1 MSQPK
6 PQSNSQSKPQA
17 KPNHHHGDL
26 KRALIT
32 AGLALLE
39 EGGLESL
46 SLRKCAARAG
56 VSHAAPAHHF
66 DGLSGL
72 IAAIAEE
79 GFIIFSRYM
88 QSEVDSKNQ
97 DPRARLHSVC
107 CGYLQFGL
115 DHAGLLRVMFG
126 EHGLAQH
133 APTNGREEADAYLI
147 LRDVCAPFVP
157 DGMDQKIIEIQVWSL
172 IHGFTML
179 YLAGEF
185 GVPFPPVDAGPFEA
199 VMALLD
205 SLGAQSSG

>member
-1 MSQPK
+1 MTQTKRPTASTTHQG
-6 PQSNSQSKPQA
+6 
-17 KPNHHHGDL
+17 HHHGDL
-26 KRALIT
+26 KRALVQ
-32 AGLALLE
+32 AGIELLE
-39 EGGLESL
+39 EGGLEAL

-66 DGLSGL
+66 DGISGL
-72 IAAIAEE
+72 TAAIAEQ
-79 GFIIFSRYM
+79 GFVIFSKYM
-88 QSEVDSKNQ
+88 QDEVDAALQ
-97 DPRARLHSVC
+97 EPRPRLYGIC
-107 CGYLQFGL
+107 RGYLQFGL

-133 APTNGREEADAYLI
+133 APTNGREEANAYLI

-157 DGMDQKIIEIQVWSL
+157 DGMDNKVVEMQVWSL

-185 GVPFPPVDAGPFEA
+185 GVPFPPIDAGPFAA

-205 SLGAQSSG
+205 GLNAQSVG